1 MAPRKG
7 KQQGVLITFEGIEGS
22 GKTTQFARLAKLL
35 RDEGYPV
42 VETREP
48 GGTPLAEG
56 IRDIIL
62 GTSTEPMAPRCETLL
77 ILASRSQHV
86 AQVVQPALRQ
96 GQVVLCDRFFD
107 STLAYQ
113 GYARGLDR
121 PALWSMNRFA
131 TGGIS
136 PNLTLLLDVP
146 VSVGLDRRD
155 RHDKLRDR
163 LDLEAARFHEK
174 VRRGYRDLASK
185 EPSRIRVIDGRP
197 APEIVQANVASVV
210 LPFLAKR
217 RKSPAVNSRTVGRRR
232 RQKP

>member
-7 KQQGVLITFEGIEGS
+7 KRQGVLITFEGIEGS
-22 GKTTQFARLAKLL
+22 GKTTQFARLAKRL
-35 RDEGYPV
+35 RDAGYPV

-56 IRDIIL
+56 IREIIL
-62 GTSTEPMAPRCETLL
+62 GTSAEPMVPRCETLL

-86 AQVVQPALRQ
+86 AQVVRPALQQ
-96 GQVVLCDRFFD
+96 GQVVLCDRFVD

-113 GYARGLDR
+113 GYARSLDR
-121 PALWSMNRFA
+121 PALWSLNRFA

-136 PNLTLLLDVP
+136 PNLTLLFDVP

-155 RHDKLRDR
+155 RHDKRRDR

-197 APEIVQANVASVV
+197 SPEIVEANVAAIVV
-210 LPFLAKR
+210 EFLKR
-217 RKSPAVNSRTVGRRR
+217 RRGSALARKLTRS
-232 RQKP
+232 